1 MQAQIMVCAMEVLVI
16 LIVICMAA
24 RRCRSRIKLRK
35 MGEEERA
42 AQLSVL
48 TKPFGFVC
56 KPEEEILVS
65 TEDAWQRKYGYEA
78 LYDALAPHFN
88 MIFDHYPVYFDY
100 QGKTWL
106 IEFWKGQYGINT
118 GAEAGIYH
126 ANRLIPKGQR
136 ELVHYNAV
144 SDDEMPLIG
153 ICLEQKGRKLFTEKK
168 YHWWLAVFAMGVF
181 GPPETLKMYVSLTF
195 GSSAMAQ
202 AFWNGLKETEIPA
215 DACQIQGEQVSLV
228 LCDGAHY
235 GKMTA
240 LYRWMIQQ
248 VNGMYCILY
257 HMITWPYRRMTG
269 KMLFLYGQSP
279 WCFRHMLRLHAFG
292 RKHR

>member
-1 MQAQIMVCAMEVLVI
+1 
-16 LIVICMAA
+16 
-24 RRCRSRIKLRK
+24 

-88 MIFDHYPVYFDY
+88 MIFDYYPVYFDY

-126 ANRLIPKGQR
+126 ANRLDP
-136 ELVHYNAV
+136 
-144 SDDEMPLIG
+144 
-153 ICLEQKGRKLFTEKK
+153 
-168 YHWWLAVFAMGVF
+168 
-181 GPPETLKMYVSLTF
+181 
-195 GSSAMAQ
+195 
-202 AFWNGLKETEIPA
+202 
-215 DACQIQGEQVSLV
+215 
-228 LCDGAHY
+228 
-235 GKMTA
+235 
-240 LYRWMIQQ
+240 
-248 VNGMYCILY
+248 
-257 HMITWPYRRMTG
+257 
-269 KMLFLYGQSP
+269 
-279 WCFRHMLRLHAFG
+279 
-292 RKHR
+292 